1 MVVSIKIS
9 PLNVLLLISV
19 MMLTAMNKKDALSLI
34 PLTDVTTTINA
45 MNILA
50 ILKLVVFLLLSTVM
64 TMMLALKTV
73 VMLKS
78 VVFILLLKI
87 PTQTNV
93 LLSTV
98 THKLVSITAL

>member
-1 MVVSIKIS
+1 
-9 PLNVLLLISV
+9 
-19 MMLTAMNKKDALSLI
+19 MNNKDALSLI
-34 PLTDVTTTINA
+34 PLTDVTTMINA

-50 ILKLVVFLLLSTVM
+50 ILKLVVFLLPSTVM
-64 TMMLALKTV
+64 TMMLALKIV
-73 VMLKS
+73 VILKS

-87 PTQTNV
+87 PTQTNA